1 VGETRTTGST
11 QPSRDVNSARPPRDV
26 NSARPSRDASNL
38 TLSFIIGYVR
48 ARGGDEAVESLL
60 QLAGEERPLSELL
73 DQRRWSTQEQK
84 IALFEAGAELLHE
97 PDIGRRVGEA
107 IMEQRT
113 SIPLRVVLRALG
125 SPGALC
131 RSVAK
136 ASAKF
141 STNYTCTA
149 LTVERDR
156 AVIRNQMHEGYQ
168 PHRIDCDYTSGLL
181 SQIPVVFG
189 LPAASVLHDEC
200 QVRGAP
206 ACVYHLRWRTRY
218 RLPWRAQRARTADVA
233 TQLDL
238 ITERYEALQSSVVDL
253 VSPADV
259 DTVLSRIT
267 RRAADAVR
275 AQKYLL
281 ALVDTDGG
289 VSVHHDGMTQ
299 EEAHQLAKDVLVA
312 IPDDR
317 GGMLLIA
324 DVASARRSYGRLV
337 AVSNIEHTFFPEER
351 RLLNTY
357 ARQAAVALDAAN
369 ALEEARRKGETAS
382 TLLELSR
389 QLAKATSSDEVA
401 QFLAEA
407 VPTVVNAP
415 RASVYLLEPGE
426 YGRLVPR
433 GWAPAYPEQN
443 DARQLTVSHFDTPAL
458 ARLIATREPQHYLRS
473 TPDEFLR
480 TTLEQA
486 GLEELLVVPIVSD
499 GDVIGAICATRPTD
513 CPPLP
518 DKGILADRMAGLADQ
533 ASMAFEKVRL
543 LEHERAAVR
552 RLRDDERRIKH
563 LAYHDALTG
572 LPNSRHFT
580 EALDAT
586 LARAKEAG
594 DRLALL
600 FVDLDRFKTV
610 NDSLGHSQGDQL
622 LRVAAARLSG
632 CVRECDT
639 LARLGGDEFTLLMG
653 RVETPDEPEAVA
665 GRILAAF
672 AAPFGLD
679 GQEVFLSASVGIA
692 VYPEDGVDSGSL
704 LRNADAAMY
713 GAKVAGR
720 NNLARYA
727 PAMNARARHLLELES
742 DLHAAI
748 GKGELVVYYQPQ
760 LEATTSRIVAVEALA
775 RWRHPRRGLVLPGE
789 FISLAEESTLIA
801 SIDEVVFR
809 EACSQAMRWC
819 ESGLPELRI
828 GVNLSAQQL
837 RRPGLVTSIAAI
849 LRETG
854 INPDRVELELTR
866 TAALTEPERV
876 VDVLSQLREL
886 GLCLAVDDFG
896 TGFSIWGQLKRFP
909 VGRLKIDRSFV
920 AGLPGDRHDAA
931 VVSAT
936 IDLAHRVGMEVTA
949 AGVENTAQAAFLTE
963 RGCDLLQGFLYAGP
977 QPPEVVAELLR
988 DQAAGAA

>member
-1 VGETRTTGST
+1 MGETRTTG
-11 QPSRDVNSARPPRDV
+11 APP
-26 NSARPSRDASNL
+26 PTRDASNM

-48 ARGGDEAVESLL
+48 AQAGDEGVEQLL
-60 QLAGEERPLSELL
+60 RLAGEQRPLSELL
-73 DQRRWSTQEQK
+73 DQSGWSTQEQK
-84 IALFEAGAELLHE
+84 ISLFEAAAELLHE
-97 PDIGRRVGEA
+97 PEIGRRVGEA
-107 IMEQRT
+107 VMEQRT
-113 SIPLRVVLRALG
+113 SVALRVVLRALG

-149 LTVERDR
+149 LAVERDR
-156 AVIRNQMHEGYQ
+156 AVILNRIHEGYR
-168 PHRIDCDYTSGLL
+168 PHRMDCDYTAGLL

-189 LPAASVLHDEC
+189 LPVATVLHDEC
-200 QVRGAP
+200 QLRGAP
-206 ACVYHLRWRTRY
+206 ACVYHLRWRARY
-218 RLPWRAQRARTADVA
+218 RLPWRAQRARAADVA

-238 ITERYEALQSSVVDL
+238 ISERYEALQSSVVDL

-259 DTVLSRIT
+259 DTVLGRIT

-281 ALVDTDGG
+281 ALVDSDGG
-289 VSVHHDGMTQ
+289 ISVHHDGMTP
-299 EEAHQLAKDVLVA
+299 EEATQLAEDILRPN
-312 IPDDR
+312 PDDR

-324 DVASARRSYGRLV
+324 DVASARCSYGRLV
-337 AVSNIEHTFFPEER
+337 AVSNLEHTFFPEER

-357 ARQAAVALDAAN
+357 ARQAAVALDAAT

-382 TLLELSR
+382 KLLELSR
-389 QLAKATSSDEVA
+389 QLAKATSTDEVA

-407 VPTVVNAP
+407 VPAVVNAP
-415 RASVYLLEPGE
+415 RASVYLLEHEE

-433 GWAPAYPEQN
+433 GWAPVEVGN
-443 DARQLTVSHFDTPAL
+443 DEARQLSVSHLDTPAL
-458 ARLIATREPQHYLRS
+458 SRLITTKQPQHYLR
-473 TPDEFLR
+473 TTTDEFLR
-480 TTLEQA
+480 TALEQS
-486 GLEELLVVPIVSD
+486 GLEELIVVPILSD
-499 GDVIGAICATRPTD
+499 GEVIGAICASRPSD
-513 CPPLP
+513 SPPLP
-518 DKGILADRMAGLADQ
+518 DQAVLADRLAGLADQ

-543 LEHERAAVR
+543 LENERAAVR
-552 RLRDDERRIKH
+552 RLRDDEQRIKH

-572 LPNSRHFT
+572 LPNSRQFS
-580 EALDAT
+580 EELDVA
-586 LARAKEAG
+586 LARARQNSE
-594 DRLALL
+594 RLALL

-622 LRVAAARLSG
+622 LRVAGARLGG
-632 CVRECDT
+632 CVRDGDT
-639 LARLGGDEFTLLMG
+639 LARLGGDEFTLLMN
-653 RVETPDEPEAVA
+653 RIESPAEADAVA
-665 GRILAAF
+665 ERILAAF
-672 AAPFGLD
+672 GAPFGLD
-679 GQEVFLSASVGIA
+679 GHEVFLSASVGIA
-692 VYPEDGVDSGSL
+692 VYPDDGADSASL

-720 NNLARYA
+720 NSLARYA
-727 PAMNARARHLLELES
+727 PAMNARSRHQLDLES

-760 LEATTSRIVAVEALA
+760 LEATTTRIVAVEALA
-775 RWRHPRRGLVLPGE
+775 RWRHPRRGLILPGE

-801 SIDEVVFR
+801 AIDEIVFR
-809 EACSQAMRWC
+809 EACSQAVRWC
-819 ESGLPELRI
+819 DAGLPPLRI
-828 GVNLSAQQL
+828 GVNLSSQQL
-837 RRPGLVTSIAAI
+837 RRSGLVPSVAAV

-854 INPDRVELELTR
+854 IDPDRVELELTR
-866 TAALTEPERV
+866 TAALHEPERV

-886 GLCLAVDDFG
+886 GVRLAVDDFG

-936 IDLAHRVGMEVTA
+936 IELAHRVGMEVTA
-949 AGVENTAQAAFLTE
+949 AGVENKAQATFLTE

-977 QPPEVVAELLR
+977 APPEVVADLLR
-988 DQAAGAA
+988 DQAGGASAGAVA

>member
-1 VGETRTTGST
+1 MGETRATGLAEPT
-11 QPSRDVNSARPPRDV
+11 
-26 NSARPSRDASNL
+26 RDASNL

-48 ARGGDEAVESLL
+48 TRLGDEGVEELL
-60 QLAGEERPLSELL
+60 RLAGEERPLPELL

-84 IALFEAGAELLHE
+84 MGLFEAAASLLDE
-97 PDIGRRVGEA
+97 PDIGRRVGA
-107 IMEQRT
+107 SVMEQRT
-113 SIPLRVVLRALG
+113 SIPLRVVLRAVG

-149 LTVERDR
+149 TVVERDR
-156 AVIRNQMHEGYQ
+156 AVILNRLHDGYR
-168 PHRIDCDYTSGLL
+168 PHRIDCDYTAGLL

-189 LPAASVLHDEC
+189 LPPATVLHDEC

-218 RLPWRAQRARTADVA
+218 RLPWRAQRARTNDVA
-233 TQLDL
+233 VQLGL

-259 DTVLSRIT
+259 DTVLARIT

-281 ALVDTDGG
+281 ALVDEEGRI
-289 VSVHHDGMTQ
+289 SVHRDGMTA
-299 EEAHQLAKDVLVA
+299 EEAKQLAEHVLGPA
-312 IPDDR
+312 PDDR
-317 GGMLLIA
+317 GGLLLIA

-337 AVSNIEHTFFPEER
+337 AVSNLEHTFFPEEC

-357 ARQAAVALDAAN
+357 ARQAAVALDAAT
-369 ALEEARRKGETAS
+369 ALEEARRKGETAT

-389 QLAKATSSDEVA
+389 QLAKATSTDEVA
-401 QFLAEA
+401 QLLAEA
-407 VPTVVNAP
+407 VPSVVHAP
-415 RASVYLLEPGE
+415 RVSVYLLEPEE
-426 YGRLVPR
+426 YGRLILR
-433 GWAPAYPEQN
+433 GWAPLDDHIDDA
-443 DARQLTVSHFDTPAL
+443 ARQPTVSHLDTPEL
-458 ARLIATREPQHYLRS
+458 NRLVTTKQPQHYTRG
-473 TPDEFLR
+473 TTDEFLR
-480 TTLEQA
+480 SALEQA
-486 GLEELLVVPIVSD
+486 GLEEMLVVPILTD
-499 GDVIGAICATRPTD
+499 GEVIGAICATRPTGSA
-513 CPPLP
+513 PLP
-518 DKGILADRMAGLADQ
+518 DQAVLADRLAGLADQ
-533 ASMAFEKVRL
+533 ASLAFEKVRL
-543 LEHERAAVR
+543 LENERDAVR

-572 LPNSRHFT
+572 LPNSRYFSET
-580 EALDAT
+580 LDAS
-586 LARAKEAG
+586 LGRAKETG

-632 CVRECDT
+632 CVRDGDSI
-639 LARLGGDEFTLLMG
+639 ARLGGDEFTLLLG
-653 RVETPDEPEAVA
+653 RIDSCEEAAAVA
-665 GRILAAF
+665 ERILAAF
-672 AAPFGLD
+672 RAPFGLD

-692 VYPEDGVDSGSL
+692 VYPDDGADSAAL

-727 PAMNARARHLLELES
+727 PAMNARARHLLELEG

-748 GKGELVVYYQPQ
+748 GNGELVVYYQPQ
-760 LEATTSRIVAVEALA
+760 LEASTTRIVGVEALA
-775 RWRHPRRGLVLPGE
+775 RWRHPRRGLMLPGE

-801 SIDEVVFR
+801 AIDEVVLR
-809 EACSQAMRWC
+809 EACSQAMRWS
-819 ESGLPELRI
+819 EGGLPSLRV

-837 RRPGLVTSIAAI
+837 GRPGLVPCVAAV

-854 INPDRVELELTR
+854 IDPDRVELELTR

-876 VDVLSQLREL
+876 GEVLAQLRAL
-886 GLCLAVDDFG
+886 GVRLAVDDFG

-977 QPPEVVAELLR
+977 QPPEVLAELLR
-988 DQAAGAA
+988 DQAAGAVA